1 MGARVI
7 DDRGGPA
14 AGLKEGLAAEVAGL
28 RGTGVLLIQ
37 HLLGLRGGKG
47 SSDD

>member
-1 MGARVI
+1 MGARVT
-7 DDRGGPA
+7 DGRGPA
-14 AGLKEGLAAEVAGL
+14 AELKEGLAAEVAGL
-28 RGTGVLLIQ
+28 RGTGVVLIQ